1 MTVVSYSNINN
12 NSKASYS
19 KRRSRLGFVFILPAM
34 LFVGVFFLY
43 PLVNVVI
50 MSFQNFPLLGERSW
64 IGFSNYTAAFQDTE
78 FLRTIKIT
86 LLYTVIV
93 TPLLFFTALGMA
105 LLIVGED
112 RFSKFFRTIFFLPVV
127 IGFGSASFLWYWF
140 VDTRVGPLPQLVR
153 KLGFGEQEDQW
164 LGAMPLAL
172 FMVILLVVWK
182 FSAFQMIL
190 LMAAIQGIP
199 KEILEAAQLD
209 GARGLTLLRTV
220 TLPLIKRTI
229 TMVLILSIAGS
240 LLAFDQFYIVTNG
253 GPNGATVTTVFHIYR
268 QSFLQF
274 QLGYGAALSVIVA
287 IVLISISYIQFRL
300 LKVSDDE

>member
-1 MTVVSYSNINN
+1 MTVISFSNSKN
-12 NSKASYS
+12 NSKISYN
-19 KRRSRLGFVFILPAM
+19 KKRSRLGFVFIMPAM

-78 FLRTIKIT
+78 FLKTIKIT

-112 RFSKFFRTIFFLPVV
+112 RYSKFFRTIFFLPVV

-153 KLGFGEQEDQW
+153 MLGFGKQEDQW

-199 KEILEAAQLD
+199 KEVLEAAQLD
-209 GARGLTLLRTV
+209 GAKGFKLLRTV

-274 QLGYGAALSVIVA
+274 QLGYGAALSVIVS